1 MKWFE
6 RRHQKLASAR
16 DFWLRLGLFAAFSG
30 GLLGVS
36 LYGGMAGFHYLE
48 NLSWLDSLV
57 NATMLLGGE
66 GPLAQP
72 QTVAGKYFASFYAV
86 YSGVV
91 FLIAFGVLITPVA
104 HRMFHLFHLPEDE
117 DSTPPSTALR
127 RHRRGRSGQALAA
140 VSQKPRS

>member
-1 MKWFE
+1 MKSFE
-6 RRHQKLASAR
+6 RRHQKLASRR
-16 DFWLRLGLFAAFSG
+16 DFWLRLGLFALFSG
-30 GLLGVS
+30 GILGLS

-48 NLSWLDSLV
+48 NLSWLDSLL

-104 HRMFHLFHLPEDE
+104 HRMFHLFHLPED
-117 DSTPPSTALR
+117 DDQTPARPAR
-127 RHRRGRSGQALAA
+127 RRRGGRG
-140 VSQKPRS
+140 

>member
-1 MKWFE
+1 MKSFE
-6 RRHQKLASAR
+6 RRHQRLASTK
-16 DFWLRLGLFAAFSG
+16 DFWLRMGLFALFSTG
-30 GLLGVS
+30 IMGLS

-48 NLSWLDSLV
+48 NLGWLDSLL

-91 FLIAFGVLITPVA
+91 FLVAFGVLVTPVA
-104 HRMFHLFHLPEDE
+104 HRMFHLFHLPEDDPSGE
-117 DSTPPSTALR
+117 PDQDSPRGQR
-127 RHRRGRSGQALAA
+127 RRRGPSRRA
-140 VSQKPRS
+140 

>member
-91 FLIAFGVLITPVA
+91 FLLAFGVLITPVA
-104 HRMFHLFHLPEDE
+104 HRMFHLFHLPED
-117 DSTPPSTALR
+117 PSAPLR
-127 RHRRGRSGQALAA
+127 DHRRGGSGQALPTA
-140 VSQKPRS
+140 SKKSKPRRP

>member
-91 FLIAFGVLITPVA
+91 FLLAFGVLITPVA

-117 DSTPPSTALR
+117 DSSPMPKKGRKA
-127 RHRRGRSGQALAA
+127 RGR
-140 VSQKPRS
+140 P

>member
-1 MKWFE
+1 MKSFE
-6 RRHQKLASAR
+6 RRHQKLASHR
-16 DFWLRLGLFAAFSG
+16 DFWLRTGLFAVFSG
-30 GLLGVS
+30 GILGLS

-48 NLSWLDSLV
+48 NLGWLDSLL

-117 DSTPPSTALR
+117 DSPAPSKR
-127 RHRRGRSGQALAA
+127 RKSKRA
-140 VSQKPRS
+140 

>member
-1 MKWFE
+1 MRLE
-6 RRHQKLASAR
+6 RHQEGLLPWRRFVGRQALFLAVT
-16 DFWLRLGLFAAFSG
+16 L
-30 GLLGVS
+30 GLLGFS

-48 NLSWLDSLV
+48 HLGWLDSLL

-91 FLIAFGVLITPVA
+91 FLVAFGILITPVA
-104 HRMFHLFHLPEDE
+104 HRLFHYFHLPVEPG
-117 DSTPPSTALR
+117 PPPR
-127 RHRRGRSGQALAA
+127 RKRGVRAGA
-140 VSQKPRS
+140 

>member
-1 MKWFE
+1 MKLFE
-6 RRHQKLASAR
+6 RRHQRLATAR
-16 DFWLRLGLFAAFSG
+16 DFWLRMGLFALFSTAIM
-30 GLLGVS
+30 GLS

-48 NLSWLDSLV
+48 GLGWLDSLL

-91 FLIAFGVLITPVA
+91 FLVAFGVLVTPVA
-104 HRMFHLFHLPEDE
+104 HRMFHLFHLPEDDPSAE
-117 DSTPPSTALR
+117 PAAAIPASRSKSRRRTP
-127 RHRRGRSGQALAA
+127 GRPA
-140 VSQKPRS
+140 

>member
-1 MKWFE
+1 MMRLE
-6 RRHQKLASAR
+6 NRHQRLLPRGSFVARQAAFLAAS
-16 DFWLRLGLFAAFSG
+16 LGVLGL
-30 GLLGVS
+30 S

-48 NLSWLDSLV
+48 HLGWLDSLL

-91 FLIAFGVLITPVA
+91 FLVAFGILITPTL
-104 HRMFHLFHLPEDE
+104 HRFFHRFHLAQDE
-117 DSTPPSTALR
+117 DAPAHAGRAR
-127 RHRRGRSGQALAA
+127 RRRPQHRA
-140 VSQKPRS
+140 